1 MHGLKSSVKQAVAYS
16 TKRREAS
23 QVKASQKLK
32 TDPRLAPSQPTY
44 NTIPCTRKYK
54 RFWLDFIYLSDA
66 GKWPWCPDHGD
77 KI

>member
-1 MHGLKSSVKQAVAYS
+1 MYAFLGDTNSRPVQKVETCLINGLKSSVKEVEAYS

-32 TDPRLAPSQPTY
+32 IDPRPASSQPIY

-54 RFWLDFIYLSDA
+54 RF
-66 GKWPWCPDHGD
+66 
-77 KI
+77 